1 MGKLKAWALEYG
13 HMDEQDSGP
22 DEAQFYAEVMAQQQQ
37 RELDADDCYQAWL
50 DNMNSEFRLVTAVQ
64 SDQLS
69 GE

>member
-13 HMDEQDSGP
+13 HMDDQDDGSA
-22 DEAQFYAEVMAQQQQ
+22 EQFYAEVMAQQQQ

-50 DNMNSEFRLVTAVQ
+50 DQMNSEFRLVTAVQ

-69 GE
+69 GD